1 MHCKGKSCTNLTS
14 EGKISTLN
22 ALHNNDNI
30 LHFARIVLL
39 SLFYFACFLYIHLMT
54 YVMFLYILFCAI
66 TCKFTRSHPQI
77 ENVTSTCLRCPL
89 NVCNDQLFYHIF

>member
-39 SLFYFACFLYIHLMT
+39 SLFYFACFLYIH
-54 YVMFLYILFCAI
+54 I
-66 TCKFTRSHPQI
+66 
-77 ENVTSTCLRCPL
+77 
-89 NVCNDQLFYHIF
+89 

>member
-39 SLFYFACFLYIHLMT
+39 SLFYFACFFVYTFNEIRNVFIHLILRYHMQVHSFSPSDRKR
-54 YVMFLYILFCAI
+54 YVHL
-66 TCKFTRSHPQI
+66 SQVSS
-77 ENVTSTCLRCPL
+77 ECL
-89 NVCNDQLFYHIF
+89 Q